1 MAVRKDVIISVKFT
15 TPRIRSFSQALK
27 IPQEQFNKLSDGVGN
42 FNKGVRENATR
53 MGRAGLAVRKATT
66 GFRGFKM
73 ELLGVMFFGMAVQKL
88 FKSLIQPALQMTGA
102 MELFSNVLGIIFLPL
117 GLMMIDWA
125 IALLD
130 WWNNLSD
137 STQALIQRFV
147 LIGIAVGLFL
157 QTFGALGLGLGSL
170 IISFGG
176 LIALFINALPII
188 LAIAAVMAL
197 FGLSIPFVSASTDDL
212 NSNLEK
218 QEGFFS
224 RLIGTVDRLWESFID
239 FGPISKFLK
248 NMGLTEAKIE
258 NLKNPIKTLK
268 DFFTDLWDKIK
279 ETEAFTSIEEGIDE
293 MRDKWESFKE
303 DWVNNIWP
311 QIKEPLDTMLS
322 ILNLI
327 GILITSFGIGGRVLL
342 RQEDLWGRP
351 IDVDRFGNIGGDTI
365 NLSVSNNIVASSD
378 VDLTGLE
385 DRISA
390 SIIEALERLKRT

>member
-279 ETEAFTSIEEGIDE
+279 ETEAFTSIEE
-293 MRDKWESFKE
+293 
-303 DWVNNIWP
+303 
-311 QIKEPLDTMLS
+311 
-322 ILNLI
+322 
-327 GILITSFGIGGRVLL
+327 
-342 RQEDLWGRP
+342 
-351 IDVDRFGNIGGDTI
+351 
-365 NLSVSNNIVASSD
+365 
-378 VDLTGLE
+378 
-385 DRISA
+385 
-390 SIIEALERLKRT
+390 